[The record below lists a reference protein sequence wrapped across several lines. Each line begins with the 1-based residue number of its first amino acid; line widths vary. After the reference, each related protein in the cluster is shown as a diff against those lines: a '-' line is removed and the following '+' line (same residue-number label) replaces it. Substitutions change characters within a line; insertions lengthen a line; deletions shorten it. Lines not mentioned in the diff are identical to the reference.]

1 MEFQE
6 YSLLCAH
13 DGPRLL
19 VLLQLEE
26 PRHLVHSVQIALE
39 RVEQEIEVGAAKAVV
54 SLEVVRVVVD
64 PVDVGEGDHGVHLR
78 MRGQRRSDGREDG
91 AEENVADELDG
102 GFGVVVHVVP
112 PPVYHHV
119 HVVQKRG

>member
-6 YSLLCAH
+6 YSLFCAH

-39 RVEQEIEVGAAKAVV
+39 RVQQEIEVGAAKAVV

-78 MRGQRRSDGREDG
+78 MRGQRRRDGREDG